1 MINGTDGTIHAPFL
15 NKSNPVF
22 IFNSDLCRSLYINYN
37 ETIHT
42 LDNIEIYGYKPDAY
56 FFEDHLHNPDN
67 GGFCTPAG
75 NCLGA
80 GVLNL
85 TGCVGGIPII
95 MSNPHF
101 LYGDPKYFGEVDG
114 LNPNETLH
122 LTSLYLEPI
131 TGVPM
136 QANKSYNFNTL
147 IMNLIIIIIYF

>member
-1 MINGTDGTIHAPFL
+1 MNKLNTSSVNFWSTNYANMINGTDGTLYAPFL
-15 NKSNPVF
+15 NKSNPVY
-22 IFNSDLCRSLYINYN
+22 IFNNDICRSIYINYN

-42 LDNIEIYGYKPDAY
+42 LNNIEIYGYKPDPY
-56 FFEDHLHNPDN
+56 FFGDHIENPDN

-101 LYGDPKYFGEVDG
+101 LYGDPKYIVISFI
-114 LNPNETLH
+114 
-122 LTSLYLEPI
+122 SLF
-131 TGVPM
+131 
-136 QANKSYNFNTL
+136 A
-147 IMNLIIIIIYF
+147 